1 VPGGLL
7 SFCNLA
13 PVTVRK
19 QIACIHDLHTRLMPE
34 SYGRGFRWAH
44 RVILPMLGRRAAHI
58 TTVSRLSR
66 RHLIEFGIAPPQ
78 KITVTYNG
86 SEHAERWDAG
96 RSMLAKGARPYVL
109 CLGRSQ
115 RYKNAGL
122 LVHLAPLLDILGL
135 DLWMAGDVDAAA
147 LDSRPANLRLLGRIG
162 DDDLKRALAGALCFL
177 FPSRIEGFGLP
188 AIEAMASGCPVVAST
203 APCLPEVCGEAA
215 LYADPDDL
223 DGWYEAVE
231 RLRDEPELRRRLVR
245 AGHACAR
252 RYSWRGIAEA
262 YLELMAQVDGCA
274 ARA

>member
-1 VPGGLL
+1 
-7 SFCNLA
+7 
-13 PVTVRK
+13 
-19 QIACIHDLHTRLMPE
+19 
-34 SYGRGFRWAH
+34 
-44 RVILPMLGRRAAHI
+44 
-58 TTVSRLSR
+58 
-66 RHLIEFGIAPPQ
+66 
-78 KITVTYNG
+78 
-86 SEHAERWDAG
+86 
-96 RSMLAKGARPYVL
+96 
-109 CLGRSQ
+109 
-115 RYKNAGL
+115 
-122 LVHLAPLLDILGL
+122 
-135 DLWMAGDVDAAA
+135 MAGDMDAAA
-147 LDSRPANLRLLGRIG
+147 FDGGRPANLRLLGRIG

-188 AIEAMASGCPVVAST
+188 AIEAMASGCPVIAST

-262 YLELMAQVDGCA
+262 YLELMAQVDGCT